1 MALARRSR
9 TSLDIWPG
17 FVDALATLLMVI
29 IFLLMI
35 FVISQLYL
43 NEALVGRDEAL
54 ERLNRQ
60 IADMAEQ
67 LNLEQSANEDLRS
80 NVESLST
87 QLRASLSRRDELE
100 TALSAL
106 RLERNSI
113 LARLDDSEETRLQLN
128 ATLRDA
134 EGQLADSDA
143 LLTRTKEELEEAY
156 ATVAANKETIE
167 LQARQLDALAQD
179 VDALTALRKQ
189 LLEQVADLELL
200 SNLQKQDLSTRDET
214 IAEQSAQIGDQ
225 LSLLDTTQAELAAK
239 TTALD
244 DTTRALTE
252 TTDTLSKTGEDLD
265 AANRELNAKSAE
277 LDAKTEELTLR
288 AARLLALEKALAERE
303 AQIAEQDQSIRAQLD
318 ELNAQTEAVLLA
330 RAETARLRE
339 QIDALNQQIALLNET
354 LEASEARDKEQRAQI
369 VNLGKRLNLALAS
382 KVQELARYRSEFFGR
397 LREILGNRR
406 DVRVVGDRFIFQ
418 SEVLFSQGS
427 DELGPAGQAQLAQLA
442 DTLVGIAGEI
452 PQELNWV
459 LRVDGH
465 TDSVPIRT
473 ARFPSNWE
481 LSTARAISVVKFLQ
495 TRGIPANRLA
505 ATGFAEFQPL
515 DDRDDEIAFR
525 RNRRIELKL
534 TER

>member
-9 TSLDIWPG
+9 TNLDIWPG

-54 ERLNRQ
+54 DRLNRQ

-80 NVESLST
+80 NIESLST
-87 QLRASLSRRDELE
+87 QLRASLAQRDDLE
-100 TALSAL
+100 SALSAL
-106 RLERNSI
+106 RLERNAI
-113 LARLDDSEETRLQLN
+113 LGRLDDSEDARLQLN
-128 ATLRDA
+128 DSLQNA
-134 EGQLADSDA
+134 EGRLADSDA
-143 LLTRTKEELEEAY
+143 LLSRTRAELEEAY
-156 ATVAANKETIE
+156 ATVEANQETIA
-167 LQARQLDALAQD
+167 LQVQQLDQLAEDIEALN
-179 VDALTALRKQ
+179 ALRRG

-200 SNLQKQDLSTRDET
+200 SQLQRQDLAARDET
-214 IAEQSAQIGDQ
+214 IEQQSAQIGDQ
-225 LSLLDTTQAELAAK
+225 LSLLDDTQA
-239 TTALD
+239 D
-244 DTTRALTE
+244 
-252 TTDTLSKTGEDLD
+252 
-265 AANRELNAKSAE
+265 
-277 LDAKTEELTLR
+277 LDAKTEELAVR
-288 AARLLALEKALAERE
+288 AARLAALEKALAERE
-303 AQIAEQDQSIRAQLD
+303 TDLADKDEAMRAQLD
-318 ELNAQTEAVLLA
+318 ELNAQTEAMLLA
-330 RAETARLRE
+330 RAETAKLRE

-354 LEASEARDKEQRAQI
+354 LEASEARDKEQKAQI
-369 VNLGKRLNLALAS
+369 VNLGRRLNLALAS

-397 LREILGNRR
+397 LREILGNRQG
-406 DVRVVGDRFIFQ
+406 VRVVGDRFVFQ

-427 DELGPAGQAQLAQLA
+427 DELGDAGQAQMAKLA
-442 DTLVGIAGEI
+442 DTLRTISAEI
-452 PQELNWV
+452 PTELNWV

-465 TDSVPIRT
+465 TDSVPIAT

-495 TRGIPANRLA
+495 ARGIPANRLA